1 MLSIMRNTKINHS
14 KDYPNCVF
22 HNYLKI
28 SVVLRVLFGL
38 TGVLALMGP
47 SNYTSGLF
55 KMFLWGIKVNYL
67 QRSKTNSIFNLGK
80 SSKLM
85 LAIHII
91 RYLVRNERK
100 KPHSRN
106 PH

>member
-1 MLSIMRNTKINHS
+1 MYFIITLRFQL
-14 KDYPNCVF
+14 YF
-22 HNYLKI
+22 
-28 SVVLRVLFGL
+28 RVLVCP

-91 RYLVRNERK
+91 RYLVSGMK
-100 KPHSRN
+100 KKETCNFKESPLRLQMLE
-106 PH
+106 